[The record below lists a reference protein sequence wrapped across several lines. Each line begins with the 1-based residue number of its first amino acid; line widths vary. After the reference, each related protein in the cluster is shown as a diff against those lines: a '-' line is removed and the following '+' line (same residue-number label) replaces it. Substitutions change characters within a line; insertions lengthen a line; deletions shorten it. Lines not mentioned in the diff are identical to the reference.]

1 MAKAEPIINNKS
13 ISDSLG
19 ICADW
24 IKEHAAELV
33 GDINNVEKLT
43 VTIDY
48 EPFAIPRVY
57 VTKDYLQ
64 PEAHVLTDADYRGIE
79 QKSEV

>member
-1 MAKAEPIINNKS
+1 MAKTEPTINNKS
-13 ISDSLG
+13 ISDSLR

-33 GDINNVEKLT
+33 GDIRGVEKLT

-48 EPFAIPRVY
+48 EPFAIPSVF

-64 PEAHVLTDADYRGIE
+64 PEAYVLTDADYMGIE
-79 QKSEV
+79 RERR